1 MVKVGEGVRKGAF
14 AVLELLAGCRPFST
28 GKERGGGGKVPL
40 YGMVS
45 GCHCRGKRQRVYEAF

>member
-28 GKERGGGGKVPL
+28 GKERGGGGKVPAVW
-40 YGMVS
+40 YGV
-45 GCHCRGKRQRVYEAF
+45 RVPL